1 MTRYKVGSLF
11 GILPNA
17 SIDRLLARTLV
28 LLAKLKRRVA
38 RTNAPLVVVFL
49 LVAPVPIARFQ
60 NASAPFPSRL
70 GTYLRDVVRLTS
82 EEQRQLAAA
91 EPVTKL
97 LDSDE
102 SKEVAVF
109 GAIWINAPIRR
120 YADAVR
126 DIESFERGG
135 GFKVTKRISSPP
147 RPEDFAQLQLP
158 PDDVADLRA
167 CRVDD
172 CELKLGEEA
181 LNRFRSQIDWKAP
194 DTNASANRL
203 MRQLAFE
210 YTVRYLKGGNDG
222 LAVYRDNTRPTFVA
236 QEFRSMVDS
245 MPELTTYMP
254 DIRKHLLEYPTSQLP
269 NATSLL
275 YWQETEFGLKPT
287 LRISHLT
294 VREGPSD
301 AVVVSKMLYASHYF
315 WTGLE
320 LRALVSDP
328 ARGSGFWFVTVN
340 RSRSDGLSGSTGTFL
355 RRRVRTEVQEGAMA
369 GLRMTKQKLEA
380 H

>member
-1 MTRYKVGSLF
+1 MTRDKVGFLF
-11 GILPNA
+11 G
-17 SIDRLLARTLV
+17 SLV
-28 LLAKLKRRVA
+28 LLLA
-38 RTNAPLVVVFL
+38 
-49 LVAPVPIARFQ
+49 APVPIARFQ

-70 GTYLRDVVRLTS
+70 GTYLKDAVRLTV
-82 EEQRQLAAA
+82 EEQRQLTAG

-97 LDSDE
+97 LDSDA

-109 GAIWINAPIRR
+109 GAVWINAPIRR

-126 DIESFERGG
+126 DIEKFERGG

-172 CELKLGEEA
+172 CNLKLGEEA
-181 LNRFRSQIDWKAP
+181 LNRFRSQIDWNAP
-194 DTNASANRL
+194 DPNASANLL

-210 YTVRYLKGGNDG
+210 YAARYLKGGNDS

-236 QEFRSMVDS
+236 KEFREMVDS

-254 DIRKHLLEYPTSQLP
+254 DIRKYLLEYPKSELP

-287 LRISHLT
+287 LRINHLT

-320 LRALVSDP
+320 LRALVSDQ
-328 ARGSGFWFVTVN
+328 ARGPGFWFVTVS
-340 RSRSDGLSGSTGTFL
+340 RSRSDGLSGSTGMFL

-369 GLRMTKQKLEA
+369 GLRVTKQKMEA
-380 H
+380 Q

>member
-1 MTRYKVGSLF
+1 M
-11 GILPNA
+11 
-17 SIDRLLARTLV
+17 LLANLPI
-28 LLAKLKRRVA
+28 LGRVA
-38 RTNAPLVVVFL
+38 RTNAPLVAVLL

-60 NASAPFPSRL
+60 NASAPVPSRL

-126 DIESFERGG
+126 DIENFERGG

-181 LNRFRSQIDWKAP
+181 LNRFRSQIDWNVP

-203 MRQLAFE
+203 MRQLALE
-210 YTVRYLKGGNDG
+210 YTVRYLTGGNDS

-254 DIRKHLLEYPTSQLP
+254 DIRKHLLEYPKSHLP

-369 GLRMTKQKLEA
+369 GLRLTKQKLEA